1 MLLSSV
7 KNSFG
12 RVNII
17 TILLL
22 VLAFAFYA
30 KLSQKHME
38 IMLQIIICLL
48 PDAIAIQLPKT
59 IFKINRIMSIY
70 KRPIVNTRIFCT
82 ECLQFY
88 SGQNIKESVHKLHSK
103 AYLILY
109 DLKDLYSMKLYNST
123 FCKNLVKG
131 IMKKSG
137 NYLEGRFH
145 NITYFLIDIQDGRI
159 IRTMKK
165 KLNLLYPK
173 TNQSVSIF
181 IDGIS
186 IFKSSDI
193 GLYPGK
199 FDSQY

>member
-137 NYLEGRFH
+137 NYLE
-145 NITYFLIDIQDGRI
+145 DIQDGRI